1 MLLVEILPVVEEH
14 EPRCEE
20 YFDLVRRVIEELK
33 VTDLAPLGQKI
44 WELIQYLTND
54 VLARESR
61 EVTTKTKD
69 RILGGVMTVLS
80 ALL

>member
-1 MLLVEILPVVEEH
+1 MPIVEQH

-20 YFDLVRRVIEELK
+20 YFDLVRTVVEQLK
-33 VTDLAPLGQKI
+33 ATDLEPLERKI

-54 VLARESR
+54 ILARESK

-69 RILGGVMTVLS
+69 RILMGVMTVLS